1 MLVSIIVVSYNAED
15 YIAECL
21 DSILKQDYRNIELIV
36 TDDNSKDRTL
46 DIVNDWARH
55 HSHRFSNLE
64 ILTVDH
70 NTGVASN
77 CNRGAKAAHGDFF
90 KFIAG
95 DDYLYL
101 NTSISDLVDSAIKS
115 NLKIMT
121 SNVVED
127 IDGMLCKP
135 KYDFSNILS
144 KTQFS
149 PETQFKYLLH
159 ANFINACTVLFERSF
174 FMEVG
179 GYDESIPM
187 VEDAPMWLKCTRMGH
202 TIGYLNKP
210 TVAYRKH
217 SGSLVAIYKTKINV
231 RYLKDQ
237 VSLLEK
243 YRIPYASGGLKIILR
258 LMRYYL
264 ATFLSLYESNP
275 NCSMYHYN
283 IYRFL
288 KRPLNLYIYMKNK

>member
-1 MLVSIIVVSYNAED
+1 MLVSIIVVSYNAEE
-15 YIAECL
+15 YITECL
-21 DSILKQDYRNIELIV
+21 DSIYKQDYQNIELVV
-36 TDDNSKDRTL
+36 TDDNSKDHTV
-46 DIVNDWARH
+46 DIVNNWASSH
-55 HSHRFSNLE
+55 GHRFSNVE

-70 NTGVASN
+70 NTGVAPN
-77 CNRGAKAAHGDFF
+77 CNRGAKAAHGDFL

-95 DDYLYL
+95 DDYLFL
-101 NTSISDLVDSAIKS
+101 NTSISDFVDSDLRYKF
-115 NLKIMT
+115 KIVT

-127 IDGMLCKP
+127 IDGKIYQP
-135 KYDFSNILS
+135 KYDFSKLLLN
-144 KTQFS
+144 TQNS
-149 PETQFKYLLH
+149 SESQFKYLLH
-159 ANFINACTVLFERSF
+159 ANFINACTVFFERDF
-174 FMEVG
+174 FMGVG

-202 TIGYLNKP
+202 IIGYLNKP

-217 SGSLVAIYKTKINV
+217 SGSLVANYKTKINV

-258 LMRYYL
+258 LMRYHL
-264 ATFLSLYESNP
+264 TTFLRLYESNQ

-288 KRPLNLYIYMKNK
+288 KRPLNLYIYLKSK